1 MQLMD
6 LAAQKAFA
14 RAYFGANIADI
25 QTQYFSISVLSI
37 K

>member
-1 MQLMD
+1 MQLMG
-6 LAAQKAFA
+6 LAAQKVFA
-14 RAYFGANIADI
+14 HAYFGANIADT

>member
-6 LAAQKAFA
+6 LAAQKTFA
-14 RAYFGANIADI
+14 LAYFGASITDI
-25 QTQYFSISVLSI
+25 QTNYFSVSVLSI